1 MRQLQVA
8 SGQVVKNVD
17 TSLDWMYEG
26 PAAQSEQ
33 STEEYLLG
41 KIFKP
46 KDNSTNQLK
55 EIGEEISPLLSL
67 LSSHTNDSVRSAA
80 RIAMGQ

>member
-26 PAAQSEQ
+26 PSAQSEQ

-46 KDNSTNQLK
+46 KDSSANDIKNVGKYLNILDIPTL
-55 EIGEEISPLLSL
+55 ISSSL
-67 LSSHTNDSVRSAA
+67 
-80 RIAMGQ
+80 

>member
-1 MRQLQVA
+1 LQVA

-55 EIGEEISPLLSL
+55 EIGKEMNVSLNNPSHLLL
-67 LSSHTNDSVRSAA
+67 PFLF
-80 RIAMGQ
+80 